1 MKASATNSVFMTRR
15 APPQKPCAAFSSQ
28 LEFVFTLAAAVES
41 QPRSFCSEFAMLLSA
56 VTREELLQHL
66 HRAPTSF
73 ATDEATGQLTTALHN
88 PNEVVRAELA
98 REASAPLLLP
108 RVTAG
113 IVAHHRRELRQTR
126 AVAADTTELVLTRS
140 YGKSPEKIRRDA
152 ARRAAQAQAAAQ
164 AERLRATQPARHG
177 ALGGRRRAREAAR
190 GGGASERRASR
201 AVLAAAVEPEPPA
214 AARAEA
220 ARARARRADGREL
233 RARVQDYPMDD
244 DGSPRRRGSRM
255 RPSESAPA
263 LGRFRAPS

>member
-1 MKASATNSVFMTRR
+1 
-15 APPQKPCAAFSSQ
+15 
-28 LEFVFTLAAAVES
+28 
-41 QPRSFCSEFAMLLSA
+41 MLLSA

-73 ATDEATGQLTTALHN
+73 ATDEVTGQLTTALHN
-88 PNEVVRAELA
+88 PNEVVRAELR

-164 AERLRATQPARHG
+164 AERLGSLRHG
-177 ALGGRRRAREAAR
+177 SLRGAERAAGRGGLAAQLEAA
-190 GGGASERRASR
+190 AQISERRASR
-201 AVLAAAVEPEPPA
+201 AVLAAAV
-214 AARAEA
+214 
-220 ARARARRADGREL
+220 ADGAGRGRRQRPELKRLEPVPGVQTAAEL

>member
-1 MKASATNSVFMTRR
+1 
-15 APPQKPCAAFSSQ
+15 
-28 LEFVFTLAAAVES
+28 
-41 QPRSFCSEFAMLLSA
+41 MLLSA

-66 HRAPTSF
+66 HR
-73 ATDEATGQLTTALHN
+73 
-88 PNEVVRAELA
+88 
-98 REASAPLLLP
+98 
-108 RVTAG
+108 
-113 IVAHHRRELRQTR
+113 AHHRRELRQTR

-164 AERLRATQPARHG
+164 AERLRHG
-177 ALGGRRRAREAAR
+177 SLRGAGRAAGGGGLAMQLEAA
-190 GGGASERRASR
+190 AQISERRASR
-201 AVLAAAVEPEPPA
+201 AVLAAAVSDGAGRGRRQRPELKRLEPVPGVQTA
-214 AARAEA
+214 A
-220 ARARARRADGREL
+220 EL

>member
-1 MKASATNSVFMTRR
+1 
-15 APPQKPCAAFSSQ
+15 
-28 LEFVFTLAAAVES
+28 
-41 QPRSFCSEFAMLLSA
+41 MLLSA

-73 ATDEATGQLTTALHN
+73 ATDETTGQLTTALHN
-88 PNEVVRAELA
+88 PNEVVRAELR

-164 AERLRATQPARHG
+164 AERLGSLRHG
-177 ALGGRRRAREAAR
+177 SLRGVER
-190 GGGASERRASR
+190 GGGGLATQLEAAAAERRASR
-201 AVLAAAVEPEPPA
+201 AVLAAAV
-214 AARAEA
+214 
-220 ARARARRADGREL
+220 ADGASRGRRQRPELKRLEPVPGVQTAAEL

>member
-1 MKASATNSVFMTRR
+1 
-15 APPQKPCAAFSSQ
+15 
-28 LEFVFTLAAAVES
+28 
-41 QPRSFCSEFAMLLSA
+41 MLLSA

-88 PNEVVRAELA
+88 PNEVVRAELR

-164 AERLRATQPARHG
+164 AERLLRHG
-177 ALGGRRRAREAAR
+177 SLRGTERAAGGGLAAQLEAA
-190 GGGASERRASR
+190 AQISERRASR
-201 AVLAAAVEPEPPA
+201 AVLAAAVSDGAGRGRRQRPELKRLEPVPGVQTA
-214 AARAEA
+214 A
-220 ARARARRADGREL
+220 EL

>member
-1 MKASATNSVFMTRR
+1 
-15 APPQKPCAAFSSQ
+15 
-28 LEFVFTLAAAVES
+28 
-41 QPRSFCSEFAMLLSA
+41 MLLSA

-88 PNEVVRAELA
+88 PNEVVRAELR

-164 AERLRATQPARHG
+164 AERLRHGSLRGASCMALHATSCMTYHRG
-177 ALGGRRRAREAAR
+177 STR
-190 GGGASERRASR
+190 GGGPLA
-201 AVLAAAVEPEPPA
+201 LAASGCCCGGPRPA
-214 AARAEA
+214 PRPVATRLTAETGTDA
-220 ARARARRADGREL
+220 TR
-233 RARVQDYPMDD
+233 
-244 DGSPRRRGSRM
+244 PRRVRWSR
-255 RPSESAPA
+255 RSGPPCHLSEK
-263 LGRFRAPS
+263 

>member
-1 MKASATNSVFMTRR
+1 
-15 APPQKPCAAFSSQ
+15 
-28 LEFVFTLAAAVES
+28 
-41 QPRSFCSEFAMLLSA
+41 MLLSA

-66 HRAPTSF
+66 HRAPTTF

-88 PNEVVRAELA
+88 PNEVVRAELR

-164 AERLRATQPARHG
+164 AERLLRHGSLRGTERAAGGGGLATQ
-177 ALGGRRRAREAAR
+177 LEAA
-190 GGGASERRASR
+190 ATNAERRASR
-201 AVLAAAVEPEPPA
+201 AVLAAAVSGPSRRQRPELKRLEPVPGVQTA
-214 AARAEA
+214 A
-220 ARARARRADGREL
+220 EL

>member
-1 MKASATNSVFMTRR
+1 
-15 APPQKPCAAFSSQ
+15 
-28 LEFVFTLAAAVES
+28 
-41 QPRSFCSEFAMLLSA
+41 MLLSA

-73 ATDEATGQLTTALHN
+73 ATDEVTGQLTTALHN
-88 PNEVVRAELA
+88 PNEVVRAELR

-164 AERLRATQPARHG
+164 AERLGSLRHG
-177 ALGGRRRAREAAR
+177 SLRGAERSAGGGLAAQLEAA
-190 GGGASERRASR
+190 AQISERRASR
-201 AVLAAAVEPEPPA
+201 AVLAAAV
-214 AARAEA
+214 
-220 ARARARRADGREL
+220 ADGASRGRRQRPELKRLEPVPGVQTAAEL
-233 RARVQDYPMDD
+233 RARVQDYPVDD

-263 LGRFRAPS
+263 FGRFRAPS

>member
-1 MKASATNSVFMTRR
+1 
-15 APPQKPCAAFSSQ
+15 
-28 LEFVFTLAAAVES
+28 
-41 QPRSFCSEFAMLLSA
+41 MLLSA

-88 PNEVVRAELA
+88 PNEVVRAELR

-164 AERLRATQPARHG
+164 AERLGSLRHG
-177 ALGGRRRAREAAR
+177 SLRGAAGGSGLAMHLEAA
-190 GGGASERRASR
+190 AAERRASR
-201 AVLAAAVEPEPPA
+201 AVLAAAV
-214 AARAEA
+214 
-220 ARARARRADGREL
+220 ADGASRGRRQRPELKRLEPVPGVQTAAEL

>member
-1 MKASATNSVFMTRR
+1 
-15 APPQKPCAAFSSQ
+15 
-28 LEFVFTLAAAVES
+28 
-41 QPRSFCSEFAMLLSA
+41 MLLSA

-66 HRAPTSF
+66 HRAPTTF

-88 PNEVVRAELA
+88 PNEVVRAELR

-164 AERLRATQPARHG
+164 AERLLRHGSLRGTERAAGGGGLATQ
-177 ALGGRRRAREAAR
+177 LEAA
-190 GGGASERRASR
+190 ATNAERRASR
-201 AVLAAAVEPEPPA
+201 AVLAAAVSGPSRRQRPELKRLEPVPGVQTA
-214 AARAEA
+214 A
-220 ARARARRADGREL
+220 EL
-233 RARVQDYPMDD
+233 RARVQDYPVDD

>member
-1 MKASATNSVFMTRR
+1 
-15 APPQKPCAAFSSQ
+15 
-28 LEFVFTLAAAVES
+28 
-41 QPRSFCSEFAMLLSA
+41 MLLSA

-88 PNEVVRAELA
+88 PNEVVRAELR

-164 AERLRATQPARHG
+164 AERLGSLRHGSLRGAAGGGGLATQ
-177 ALGGRRRAREAAR
+177 LEAA
-190 GGGASERRASR
+190 AAERRASR
-201 AVLAAAVEPEPPA
+201 AVLAAAV
-214 AARAEA
+214 
-220 ARARARRADGREL
+220 ADGAGRGRRQRPELKRLEPVPGVQTAAEL
-233 RARVQDYPMDD
+233 RARVQDYPVDD

-263 LGRFRAPS
+263 LGRFRAPST